1 MTLALNQR
9 NAWNIEM
16 HGTVA
21 RRKQKTV
28 TTTRRT
34 MTRLSFSELSVYF
47 SRGAIINSLQKHS
60 SHTWLRETS
69 WRISI
74 ALLNFRRT
82 IHHSAYQS
90 SLLLSDLSRF
100 RRSFHFHRN
109 ICNFWLWY
117 EGNKIRILKF
127 NSNLLAYCNCF
138 SDHLS
143 ISLTEGRG
151 CNRILSCRNSRWQHI
166 CNCIDEPTC
175 TVRRNI
181 LHRCRLTWR
190 KCSRS
195 SSWGSSSIDLP
206 ADPVP
211 LILVGSRPFIPGTS
225 VS

>member
-1 MTLALNQR
+1 
-9 NAWNIEM
+9 
-16 HGTVA
+16 
-21 RRKQKTV
+21 
-28 TTTRRT
+28 

-47 SRGAIINSLQKHS
+47 SRGASLG
-60 SHTWLRETS
+60 
-69 WRISI
+69 ISI

-82 IHHSAYQS
+82 KHHSAYQS

-100 RRSFHFHRN
+100 KTSFHFHRN

-166 CNCIDEPTC
+166 CNYIDEPTDTIC
-175 TVRRNI
+175 TVRRNN
-181 LHRCRLTWR
+181 LYRCRLTWR
-190 KCSRS
+190 KCSRR

-211 LILVGSRPFIPGTS
+211 LILVGPRPFIPGTS

>member
-109 ICNFWLWY
+109 ICNFWL
-117 EGNKIRILKF
+117 
-127 NSNLLAYCNCF
+127 
-138 SDHLS
+138 
-143 ISLTEGRG
+143 
-151 CNRILSCRNSRWQHI
+151 
-166 CNCIDEPTC
+166 C

-211 LILVGSRPFIPGTS
+211 LILVGPRPFIPGTS